1 MKNFDWIGFQNGDF
15 EVKCN
20 AKEVMKDF
28 LKECEQRGYLWT
40 SGDNPTTRDYYDD
53 VPIYLDGEGKVLSY
67 GAYIQNDKDHVTW
80 IIEPTLKDK
89 LTWREVFANIQEGE
103 TYEYENKFVS
113 YEDGCLK
120 IGDSTGCLSLSEEDL
135 FNIKK
140 KPRLA
145 DFQEVQIAL
154 NEGKTVKS
162 SFGRFYKLEEAKR
175 LVGSFDL
182 DYWEGCDLTF
192 YEITNEWFI
201 IE

>member
-15 EVKCN
+15 EVKCVTREEMN
-20 AKEVMKDF
+20 DF
-28 LKECEQRGYLWT
+28 LIQCEDYGYLWC
-40 SGDNPTTRDYYDD
+40 SGAKPMTRDYYKDA
-53 VPIYLDGEGKVLSY
+53 PIYFDGEDKELSY
-67 GAYIQNDKDHVTW
+67 SAKNFKDYVTW
-80 IIEPTLKDK
+80 IIEPTFKDK
-89 LTWREVFANIQEGE
+89 LTWREVFASIREGE
-103 TYEYENKFVS
+103 TYEYENKLIS

-140 KPRLA
+140 KPRQA

-162 SFGRFYKLEEAKR
+162 SFGRFYKLEEAGH

-182 DYWEGCDLTF
+182 NYWEGCDLTF
-192 YEITNEWFI
+192 YEITNEWYI